1 MIRRPPM
8 STHTDTL
15 FPYTKLVRS
24 PEPYH
29 LGGYGQCRRDGRL
42 WAFQAVRDD
51 RHLFAAD
58 RTRWQ
63 AFGAHGARRTGRG
76 PRRGALAGRPARYR
90 AAGPASLYRRPDRRA
105 EGLDRAGP
113 SQTRKGDADR
123 SGPGRAWL
131 QKYADRRD

>member
-24 PEPYH
+24 PEPNH

-58 RTRWQ
+58 RTRWY
-63 AFGAHGARRTGRG
+63 AFGAHCGRR
-76 PRRGALAGRPARYR
+76 
-90 AAGPASLYRRPDRRA
+90 
-105 EGLDRAGP
+105 
-113 SQTRKGDADR
+113 KN
-123 SGPGRAWL
+123 GRAHVCTPVSTAPL
-131 QKYADRRD
+131 VCRLLLGKRTVIQPAGV

>member
-42 WAFQAVRDD
+42 WAFQAVRDN

-63 AFGAHGARRTGRG
+63 AVGAHGARRTGRG
-76 PRRGALAGRPARYR
+76 PRRGALAGRPARHR
-90 AAGPASLYRRPDRRA
+90 AAGPASL
-105 EGLDRAGP
+105 
-113 SQTRKGDADR
+113 R
-123 SGPGRAWL
+123 SEEPTSEL
-131 QKYADRRD
+131 QSLMRSSYAVFRS